1 MARIHPPRTLRA
13 PAPACAF
20 TLALALIALV
30 GLVGGAQAQPA
41 DDPAALRATAED
53 GDSARR
59 TLLIES
65 RLTGLH
71 LDAFVDG
78 FRQPGAIAPQGAV
91 APAFDFAAAPYAGL
105 AAGGPWSP
113 LPPPARWVH
122 STVYDPVRDRL
133 IVFGGQGYSGST
145 NEVWAL
151 SLSGIPRWTQLLTS
165 GTSPSA
171 RAFHCATYDSLLDR
185 MIVFG
190 GNDGSP
196 RNDVW
201 ALTFAGS
208 PTWSQLAP
216 TGTPPSPRV
225 WHAAVVDRARNRMI
239 VHGGQTNGTGLAD
252 TWALSLGATPAW
264 TQLTTGGTGPGA
276 RAAHALA
283 LDAIGDRLVVF
294 AGIDAAGQ
302 ATATA
307 WALSLGA
314 TPTWSALTATGT
326 PPSARYGASGT
337 YDRLRRRAIFFGGG
351 VGAPNTNETWALA
364 LDGAPAWT
372 LLPSPNAPQA
382 RQFHTAAYDPFGD
395 RLLVYGGSSGPV
407 LSDTW
412 ALPLSSPGSAW
423 IPLSGTRRKGHS
435 AVLDTARRRMLVF
448 GGENSTQLNDVW
460 ELGLGAGSTWARL
473 NPAGTPPSARA
484 LHSAIYDDRRD
495 RLMVFGG
502 RGGPATNDLWELTLS
517 GSLEWRLVTTVGT
530 PPPPRFDHVAVLDA
544 SRYRILVFGGMD
556 TGGAFSDVWALSL
569 GGTPT
574 WSLLA
579 PSGTRPTARGGAQAI
594 FDTVRDRIVI
604 VGGYTQNFAPL
615 GDAWEL
621 SFKNGAAWTALTPS
635 GTPPLPRFA
644 GATSY
649 DTTRD
654 RMLIASGTDFVNF
667 YDETWALQFSG
678 FGPTASWER
687 LSGPGQGP
695 TSRSD
700 HKAVYDVEA
709 DRLVSFGGFNLNGV
723 LHDTW
728 AMDFTAVVGV
738 EDPAGTTGGAGRLA
752 LALAGANPAR
762 GAARFE
768 CSLPTAGPIT
778 VELVDARGRAVR
790 TVAAG
795 WYAAGR
801 HALSWDGQDSAG
813 RRAAAGIYF
822 ARVRQGADEARTKL
836 VWLP

>member
-1 MARIHPPRTLRA
+1 MFPFHPARMLGA
-13 PAPACAF
+13 LVPACALVAG
-20 TLALALIALV
+20 LAC
-30 GLVGGAQAQPA
+30 GAQPA
-41 DDPAALRATAED
+41 AAQPARHVTAEQ
-53 GDSARR
+53 GGPGGRS
-59 TLLIES
+59 LLIES

-78 FRQPGAIAPQGAV
+78 FRQPGMIAPQGAV
-91 APAFDFAAAPYAGL
+91 APAFDFAAAPFAGL
-105 AAGGPWSP
+105 TAEGPWSP

-122 STVYDPVRDRL
+122 STIYDPVRDRL

-151 SLSGIPRWTQLLTS
+151 SLSGIPRWSMLLTS
-165 GTSPSA
+165 GTTPSA
-171 RAFHCATYDSLLDR
+171 RAFHSAAYDSLLDR

-201 ALTFAGS
+201 ALSFAGS
-208 PTWSQLAP
+208 PTWSQLDP
-216 TGTPPSPRV
+216 TGTPPSPRA

-239 VHGGQTNGTGLAD
+239 VHGGQVNGTGLAD

-264 TQLTTGGTGPGA
+264 TPLAAAGAGPGV
-276 RAAHALA
+276 RSAHAVA
-283 LDAIGDRLVVF
+283 LDAPGDRLIVF

-307 WALSLGA
+307 WTLSLGG
-314 TPTWSALTATGT
+314 TPTWAALTPTGT
-326 PPSARYGASGT
+326 PPGARYGASGT

-351 VGAPNTNETWALA
+351 VGAPNTNETWALT
-364 LDGAPAWT
+364 LEGTPAWT
-372 LLPSPNAPQA
+372 LLPSSNAPQG

-423 IPLSGTRRKGHS
+423 IPLSGTRRKGHT
-435 AVLDTARRRMLVF
+435 AVLDTARRRMVIF
-448 GGENSTQLNDVW
+448 GGENSSQLNDLW

-484 LHSAIYDDRRD
+484 LHTAIYDDRRD
-495 RLMVFGG
+495 RMMVFGG
-502 RGGPATNDLWELTLS
+502 RGGPPTNDLWELTLS
-517 GSLEWRLVTTVGT
+517 GSLEWRLVEAAGT

-556 TGGAFSDVWALSL
+556 AGGSFNDAWALSL
-569 GGTPT
+569 AGTPT

-579 PSGTRPTARGGAQAI
+579 TTGNRPSARGGAQAI
-594 FDTVRDRIVI
+594 FDTVRDRIV
-604 VGGYTQNFAPL
+604 VFGGYTQNFTPL
-615 GDAWEL
+615 GDVWQL
-621 SFKNGAAWTALTPS
+621 SFTNGSVWSALTPS
-635 GTPPLPRFA
+635 GTAPVPRFA

-654 RMLIASGTDFVNF
+654 RMLVASGTDFVNF
-667 YDETWALQFSG
+667 HDETWALQFAG
-678 FGPTASWER
+678 FGTSASWSR
-687 LSGPGQGP
+687 LSGPGQRP

-700 HKAVYDVEA
+700 HKSVYDVDS

-728 AMDFTAVVGV
+728 EMDFTAVVGV
-738 EDPAGTTGGAGRLA
+738 PDGDMPTAGAGPLTLA
-752 LALAGANPAR
+752 LTGANPAR
-762 GAARFE
+762 DAARFQ
-768 CSLPTAGPIT
+768 CSLPTSGPIAL
-778 VELVDARGRAVR
+778 ELVDARGRAVR

-795 WYAAGR
+795 SFAAGR
-801 HALSWDGQDSAG
+801 HAFAWDGRDMAG

-822 ARVRQGADEARTKL
+822 ARVRQGDAEARTRV